1 MEMDEIYKKIY
12 KNEAEKESDQIELQM
27 FDVENNEMGEV
38 QKYIVLQ
45 PIDIFKQC
53 LTTINIV
60 SL

>member
-1 MEMDEIYKKIY
+1 MDEIYKKIY
-12 KNEAEKESDQIELQM
+12 KNEAEKESDRLNYKCLMLKIM
-27 FDVENNEMGEV
+27 KWVKCK
-38 QKYIVLQ
+38 KYIVLQ